1 MSTDD
6 TTSGDPAHPHETEDS
21 FSPTGESNRQEGQ
34 TRERLAAT
42 DSDAAP
48 GVQTTLRPDS
58 PAQHT
63 GTDSR
68 PNRQSAHSTRARAQ
82 IGES

>member
-21 FSPTGESNRQEGQ
+21 FSLTGESNRQESQ

-58 PAQHT
+58 PAH

-68 PNRQSAHSTRARAQ
+68 PNRQSVHSTRVRAQ
-82 IGES
+82 TGESR